1 MKKIRTRKSDELRE
15 EYDFSKLG
23 RAVRG
28 KYYKRA
34 SSGPLAVVIHP
45 ASKKKATRRKR

>member
-1 MKKIRTRKSDELRE
+1 MKKTRTRKSDELRE

-34 SSGPLAVVIHP
+34 TSGPLTVVIHP
-45 ASKKKATRRKR
+45 TRKKTTRRKR